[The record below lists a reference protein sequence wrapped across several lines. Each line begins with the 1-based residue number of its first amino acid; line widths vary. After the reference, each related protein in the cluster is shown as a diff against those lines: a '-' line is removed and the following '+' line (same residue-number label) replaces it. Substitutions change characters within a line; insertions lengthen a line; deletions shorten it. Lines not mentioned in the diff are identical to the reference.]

1 MARGNGKGQ
10 GKEHGGPKLTP
21 MLTQYLEIK
30 SRHPD
35 ALLLFRMGDF
45 YETFF
50 EDAQVLATT
59 AGVTLTSRD
68 GKSAHPVPLAGVPYH
83 ALDTYLQRLLRAGLT
98 VAICEQVE
106 DPAQAKGLVRREVVE
121 IISPGTISAPE
132 LVASSGGVYCLAW
145 LPRDQG
151 HCGWALLD
159 VTTGDFRCGAEDTTL
174 ESLCQR
180 HPVREVIIHE
190 DTAEAD
196 QQRWRMDLDEVV
208 VNGANGAWFH
218 PGFARQVLLDHFQ
231 VANLTAFGLED
242 GTREPAT
249 TAAGA
254 LLRYVTALA
263 MKAPAQV
270 TGLRFSARNRR
281 LLLDEETLR
290 NLEIFRTFRGERGAG
305 TLVHHIDG
313 TVTPMGR
320 RLLETRL
327 AEALTDLEEL
337 ALWHAGVA
345 SLLED
350 RAWRADLRSILSRV
364 GDLERLAARAATG
377 RIGPAA
383 LRQLGQ
389 ALVALEELRERAPR
403 GGDDDHPVVA
413 WLAETGSFA
422 DLSARILATVDEDAA
437 ATVRRAGYIATG
449 VDPELDRCRT
459 IANDSK
465 GYLAGLQKRERE
477 ATGISALKVGF
488 NKVFGYY
495 FEVTRKHL
503 DKVPERFEQ
512 KQTLVGSA
520 RFHTPELK
528 EAEETILN
536 AEDEAD
542 RLETA
547 VFTELVAT
555 VGAAVGA
562 MAIASRAVAR
572 VDLMQGYAEMAEDQD
587 YCRPVC
593 DDSLELEITGGRHPV
608 VEQLLDGDFIAN
620 DTNLDGERQQV
631 LLMTGPNMGGK
642 STYLRQVALISLMA
656 QAGSFVPARA
666 ARLGV
671 TDRIFT
677 RVGASDNLARGESTF
692 FVEMSEAA
700 HILHQMTRRS
710 LVVLDEIGRG
720 TSTYDGLSLAWA
732 ITEHLCDPAGP
743 RPRAVFATHYHEL
756 TELEGDLTGLV
767 NLQLEV
773 REWEGRIIFL
783 HSVKPGRSDKS
794 YGIHVAQLAGLPAP
808 VLRRAE
814 QILASLSEADRRDLP
829 ARRPTP
835 PEFAPASGARA
846 QLSLFRE
853 AERDALAA
861 LRGLD
866 LATLSPVDA
875 FMWLV
880 RIREQ
885 LED

>member
-1 MARGNGKGQ
+1 
-10 GKEHGGPKLTP
+10 
-21 MLTQYLEIK
+21 MLTQYLDLK
-30 SRHPD
+30 AQHPG

-50 EDAQVLATT
+50 EDAQVLAST

-68 GKSAHPVPLAGVPYH
+68 SKSDHPVPLAGVPYH
-83 ALDTYLQRLLRAGLT
+83 ALDTYLQRLLGAGLT

-106 DPAQAKGLVRREVVE
+106 DPAQAKGLVKREVVE
-121 IISPGTISAPE
+121 IISPGTVTAPE
-132 LVASSGGVYCLAW
+132 LVASSSGSYCLAW
-145 LPRDQG
+145 VPRQQG
-151 HCGWALLD
+151 DSGWALLD
-159 VTTGDFRCGAEDTTL
+159 VTTGDFRCGAEDITL

-180 HPVREVIIHE
+180 HPVREVIVHE
-190 DTAEAD
+190 DTGEAEL
-196 QQRWRMDLDEVV
+196 QGWRTGLENVV
-208 VNGANGAWFH
+208 LNGANGAWFH

-242 GTREPAT
+242 GSREPGT

-254 LLRYVTALA
+254 LLRYISALA
-263 MKAPAQV
+263 MKSPAQV
-270 TGLRFSARNRR
+270 TGLQFSARNSR
-281 LLLDEETLR
+281 LSLDEETLR
-290 NLEIFRTFRGERGAG
+290 NLEVFRTFRGERGEG
-305 TLVHHIDG
+305 TLIHHIDG
-313 TVTPMGR
+313 SVTPMGR
-320 RLLETRL
+320 RLLEFRL
-327 AEALTDLEEL
+327 AEAMTDVEEL
-337 ALWHAGVA
+337 DRWHTGVSA
-345 SLLED
+345 LLED
-350 RAWRADLRSILSRV
+350 RAWRGDLRDVLGQV
-364 GDLERLAARAATG
+364 GDLERLSARAATG

-383 LRQLGQ
+383 LRQLGLS
-389 ALVALEELRERAPR
+389 LVAVAKLRESASR
-403 GGDDDHPVVA
+403 GTGDNHPVA
-413 WLAETGSFA
+413 RWLAETPSFD
-422 DLSARILATVDEDAA
+422 DLSSRILATIAENAPGN
-437 ATVRRAGYIATG
+437 VRRADYIAEG
-449 VDPELDRCRT
+449 VDPDLDRCRS

-465 GYLAGLQKRERE
+465 GYLAGLQGRERE
-477 ATGISALKVGF
+477 ATGISTLKVGF

-495 FEVTRKHL
+495 FDVTRKHL
-503 DKVPERFEQ
+503 DKVPAHFEQ

-528 EAEETILN
+528 EAEETILG
-536 AEDEAD
+536 AEDEAG

-547 VFTELVAT
+547 IFDELVAA
-555 VGAAVGA
+555 VGAAVGP
-562 MAIASRAVAR
+562 MADAARTVAR
-572 VDLMQGYAEMAEDQD
+572 VDLMQGFAETAEARQ

-608 VEQLLDGDFIAN
+608 VEQLLDADFIAN
-620 DTNLDGERQQV
+620 DTDLGGESQQV

-642 STYLRQVALISLMA
+642 STYLRQVALIALMA
-656 QAGSFVPARA
+656 QAGSFVPAKA

-692 FVEMSEAA
+692 YVEMSEAA

-710 LVVLDEIGRG
+710 LVILDEIGRG

-756 TELEGDLTGLV
+756 TELEGDLPGLV
-767 NLQLEV
+767 NLHLEV

-808 VLRRAE
+808 VLRRAQE
-814 QILASLSEADRRDLP
+814 ILASLSEADRRDLP
-829 ARRPTP
+829 ARRPRIADAGT
-835 PEFAPASGARA
+835 ATGAKA

-853 AERDALAA
+853 SERDALSA

-885 LED
+885 LDD